1 MALVEVVELYYHI
14 DVTIVAV
21 FGLILFCFV
30 FFMFV
35 SSFLSNVVCGLV

>member
-21 FGLILFCFV
+21 FGLILFCFFYV
-30 FFMFV
+30 CV
-35 SSFLSNVVCGLV
+35 KFLE